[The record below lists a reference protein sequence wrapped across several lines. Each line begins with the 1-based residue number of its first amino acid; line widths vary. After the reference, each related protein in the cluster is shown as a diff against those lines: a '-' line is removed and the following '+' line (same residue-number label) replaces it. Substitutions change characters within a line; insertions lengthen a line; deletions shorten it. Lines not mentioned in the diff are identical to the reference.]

1 MMLEIQVTRDAA
13 SKDIF
18 EAEGVGVMGIQ
29 AGYGMSRQEAYIGKD
44 VSHRRRS

>member
-1 MMLEIQVTRDAA
+1 VLEIQVTQDAA

-18 EAEGVGVMGIQ
+18 ESEGVGVVGIQ
-29 AGYGMSRQEAYIGKD
+29 ASYGMSRQEAYIGKD